1 MKSKFEHIVKNQ
13 LEDRELPVSDNAWE
27 RLQEMMAQPE
37 VSTSKTRKMKVWFPM
52 SIAASVILFI
62 GLYWGWN
69 SFSTNETPAVATQTT
84 NKEILQT
91 VQEQENT
98 SSIPAPKDLLADS
111 SVHQQKQIET
121 KNTEN
126 VPSNIHKNVESVETE
141 IVSNSDVIPEFE
153 SEKASITNI
162 SPEPQTELAHQEELQ
177 LEEKKKANFV
187 DPEMLLYSIENN
199 EAVKQSKSNSRLVL
213 IDFNK

>member
-27 RLQEMMAQPE
+27 RLQEMMALPE
-37 VSTSKTRKMKVWFPM
+37 VSTKKTPRMKIWLPM
-52 SIAASVILFI
+52 SIAASVVLFI
-62 GLYWGWN
+62 GLYLGWN
-69 SFSTNETPAVATQTT
+69 SFSTKESPTVATQTK

-91 VQEQENT
+91 VQEQENI
-98 SSIPAPKDLLADS
+98 SSIPVQEDLLADS
-111 SVHQQKQIET
+111 SVQQKQIGT
-121 KNTEN
+121 KNTEI
-126 VPSNIHKNVESVETE
+126 VPSYAHKNVEFLETE
-141 IVSNSDVIPEFE
+141 IVSNSEVNLEFE
-153 SEKASITNI
+153 SEKASITQI
-162 SPEPQTELAHQEELQ
+162 LPEPQTELAHQEEIQ

>member
-27 RLQEMMAQPE
+27 RLQVMMAQPE

-52 SIAASVILFI
+52 SIAASVVLFI

-69 SFSTNETPAVATQTT
+69 SFSTNETPAVATQTK
-84 NKEILQT
+84 NQEILQT
-91 VQEQENT
+91 VQEQE
-98 SSIPAPKDLLADS
+98 SIRSISVQEDLLADS

-126 VPSNIHKNVESVETE
+126 VPSSTHKNLESVETE
-141 IVSNSDVIPEFE
+141 IVSNPEKNPEFD
-153 SEKASITNI
+153 SEKASITEI

>member
-69 SFSTNETPAVATQTT
+69 SFSTKESPSVATQTK

-98 SSIPAPKDLLADS
+98 SSIPVQEDLLADS

-126 VPSNIHKNVESVETE
+126 VPSNIHKNVESVEME
-141 IVSNSDVIPEFE
+141 IVSNPEKNPEFD
-153 SEKASITNI
+153 S
-162 SPEPQTELAHQEELQ
+162 
-177 LEEKKKANFV
+177 
-187 DPEMLLYSIENN
+187 
-199 EAVKQSKSNSRLVL
+199 
-213 IDFNK
+213 